1 MRNSKTVVQFQV
13 SEMSPAVFQD
23 FKDGYKILRVMA
35 FVAKNGIVVMTTG
48 SHIGNPKSIFLGSQF
63 SSLLL

>member
-48 SHIGNPKSIFLGSQF
+48 S
-63 SSLLL
+63 